1 MNAPMKPAPRTTLLT
16 AALSLWLAGCAA
28 TGQPP
33 APVPTAP
40 ETEETALLHTP
51 EPEPPAPITYGQFSK
66 ETLFALL
73 TAEIAGQRNRFD
85 IALSNYVEQA
95 YATRD
100 AGIIERAMQVSEFL
114 GAQQTALDLSLL
126 WIDVAPDNPD
136 ALRAGA
142 LQLARAGS
150 HERAMELMQRVLAMQ
165 AETNFDFLALAAA
178 QSDPEARQGIL
189 RTLENLLERNPGNAQ
204 LVFATALLLQQE
216 NREEEALRLLEALPD
231 AESSE
236 ASVML
241 QARLLAGQGDLDRSI
256 EALQEGLRQH
266 PDDPRLRVLLARM
279 LVTNGDLEAATP
291 HFRILLEQNPN
302 DVELIT
308 TLGLLNLESGNPRG
322 AIGYLRQA
330 AQLSGDNSLAVY
342 HLGLALAEDGQA
354 EAAVQ
359 AWKGIGEGNEF
370 LTSRL
375 QIARVLV
382 EQKRFD
388 ELAETL
394 AEDRRNYPA
403 VALPLYLIEIET
415 LLDADPQRAMERTNE
430 ALQEFEQDSSLLYT
444 RAMLAERLGDPAGLE
459 RDLRAIIDR
468 EPDNAMALNALGYTL
483 ADRNERL
490 DEALELIERAHAL
503 EPDDPAIIDSL
514 GWVHFRLGNLDLA
527 EELLRQAYAAFPDQ
541 EVAAHLGEV
550 LWELG
555 RRDEARAIWNE
566 AQESGAEAPTVRATR
581 ERLEARQ

>member
-1 MNAPMKPAPRTTLLT
+1 MKAPMKPAPKMTLLA

-28 TGQPP
+28 TGQQQVP
-33 APVPTAP
+33 PTAP
-40 ETEETALLHTP
+40 PVPDETAILQVP
-51 EPEPPAPITYGQFSK
+51 EPEPPTPVTYGQFSK

-85 IALSNYVEQA
+85 IALNNYVEQA

-100 AGIIERAMQVSEFL
+100 AGVIERAMQVSEFL

-126 WIDVAPDNPD
+126 WIEVAPENPD

-150 HERAMELMQRVLAMQ
+150 HEQAMDLMQRVLSMQ

-189 RTLENLLERNPGNAQ
+189 HTLETLLQRNPDNAQ

-216 NREEEALRLLEALPD
+216 NREEEALRLLESLPD

-266 PDDPRLRVLLARM
+266 PDDSRLRVLLARM
-279 LVTNGDLEAATP
+279 LVTNGDLEAAAP

-302 DVELIT
+302 DVELVT

-322 AIGYLRQA
+322 AIDYLRQA
-330 AQLSGDNSLAVY
+330 AELSGDNSLAVY

-354 EAAVQ
+354 DAAIE
-359 AWKGIGEGNEF
+359 AWKSIGEGNEF

-375 QIARVLV
+375 QIARLLA
-382 EQKRFD
+382 EQKRLD
-388 ELAETL
+388 ELADIL
-394 AEDRRNYPA
+394 ADDRRNYPS
-403 VALPLYLIEIET
+403 VALPLFLIEIET
-415 LLDADPQRAMERTNE
+415 LLDVDATRAMERSNE
-430 ALQEFEQDSSLLYT
+430 ALRQFELDSSLLYT
-444 RAMLAERLGDPAGLE
+444 RAMLSERLGDPAGLE

-490 DEALELIERAHAL
+490 DEALDLIERAHAL

-514 GWVHFRLGNLDLA
+514 GWVHFRLGNLELA

-555 RRDEARAIWNE
+555 RREEARAIWDE
-566 AQESGAEAPTVRATR
+566 ALQSDADAPTVRATR
-581 ERLEARQ
+581 ERLEAR